1 MSESLIEILAFIES
15 LQKGFNQGF
24 FYSPTTIDTADSD
37 KMCIEKE
44 YKDCIASTDCTECSI
59 LIIQVSDIEL
69 LVTMYA
75 YKP

>member
-24 FYSPTTIDTADSD
+24 FYTPTTINTADSD
-37 KMCIEKE
+37 KMYIEKE
-44 YKDCIASTDCTECSI
+44 YKDCIASTDCTECST